1 MSDKPKDK
9 DGDDK
14 KQSEKDRAD
23 RFVTPM
29 HMVIE
34 DDDDDDVKN
43 EGDDKE

>member
-14 KQSEKDRAD
+14 KQSDKDRAD

-34 DDDDDDVKN
+34 DDDGAED
-43 EGDDKE
+43 EGANKE

>member
-9 DGDDK
+9 DDDK
-14 KQSEKDRAD
+14 KESDKDRAD

-34 DDDDDDVKN
+34 DDDEPAKG